1 MSEATTKRRDSS
13 RQTDATPA
21 AESDAEPRTAPPRKA
36 TLINYLHS
44 AVAVPLIYLYTA
56 IMGTLSLLLS
66 LHDPEGRKQHWCA
79 FAWSRMIVRTVG
91 VRVCVRGAEN
101 IRAGES
107 YVFLST
113 HQSYMDIP
121 VMLGYLPAQLRI
133 AAKREVFQIPF
144 LGWHMTRGGHI
155 SINRGS
161 TTEAIASLRRAAQ
174 EIRPGISAF
183 LFPEGTRTRDGSL
196 QPFKKGGFKFALQT
210 TLPVVPVTI
219 VGTRRVLPRDSF
231 VFRPGPVEMYLD
243 QPIPTASLD
252 DRDLSVLMQQVRDA
266 MTKHFETGGRRQGQE
281 AGKTFS
287 DERSA

>member
-1 MSEATTKRRDSS
+1 M
-13 RQTDATPA
+13 
-21 AESDAEPRTAPPRKA
+21 
-36 TLINYLHS
+36 
-44 AVAVPLIYLYTA
+44 
-56 IMGTLSLLLS
+56 
-66 LHDPEGRKQHWCA
+66 
-79 FAWSRMIVRTVG
+79 
-91 VRVCVRGAEN
+91 
-101 IRAGES
+101 RAGES

-121 VMLGYLPAQLRI
+121 VMLGYMPAQLRI

-252 DRDLSVLMQQVRDA
+252 DPSEAALYCLLQEKLPRTTIVSIGHRATLEAFHQRKVTLARDGD
-266 MTKHFETGGRRQGQE
+266 HFALQGGGEGTG
-281 AGKTFS
+281 T
-287 DERSA
+287 